1 MVGGFVQEE
10 KIGFLDE
17 EASEMG
23 AHNPAPAEG
32 AGFAIEIGVAKGKTA
47 ENLFGA
53 GFELPTSEFGES
65 IDCFVVFRIF

>member
-1 MVGGFVQEE
+1 MVGGFVEEE

-32 AGFAIEIGVAKGKTA
+32 AGFAIEIGVAKSKAA
-47 ENLFGA
+47 EDLFGA
-53 GFELPTSEFGES
+53 GLELPSSEFGEGV
-65 IDCFVVFRIF
+65 DGFVVFWIF

>member
-1 MVGGFVQEE
+1 MVGGFVEEE

-32 AGFAIEIGVAKGKTA
+32 AGFAIEIGVAKSEAA

-53 GFELPTSEFGES
+53 GFELPTPEFGEG
-65 IDCFVVFRIF
+65 INGFVIFRIF

>member
-1 MVGGFVQEE
+1 MVGGFVEE
-10 KIGFLDE
+10 KKIGFLDE

-32 AGFAIEIGVAKGKTA
+32 AGFAIEIGITKSKAA

-53 GFELPTSEFGES
+53 GFELPSSKLGEGV
-65 IDCFVVFRIF
+65 DGFVVFWIF

>member
-1 MVGGFVQEE
+1 MVGGFVQKE

-32 AGFAIEIGVAKGKTA
+32 SCFTIEIGIAKGKTA

-53 GFELPTSEFGES
+53 GFELPTPEFGEGV
-65 IDCFVVFRIF
+65 DGFVVLRIF

>member
-32 AGFAIEIGVAKGKTA
+32 AGFAIEVGIAKSEAA
-47 ENLFGA
+47 EDLFGA
-53 GFELPTSEFGES
+53 GFELPSSQFGEG
-65 IDCFVVFRIF
+65 IDGFVIFRIF